1 MLRQFLR
8 MGFAL
13 AAMASFEAARA
24 ETPALDRPRLEAFV
38 DGAVHEAMRSRHIAG
53 VTVAIVDR
61 SGVAMARGY
70 GIAALSP
77 RKAVDADTLFRVG
90 SISKTAVWISLM
102 QLVEQG
108 KLSLDDPINDLGSTK
123 PQPTADVLIDGLTP
137 DRRPRV
143 QQGPSCAPYRSAV
156 YKPVRP

>member
-1 MLRQFLR
+1 LPWRQWPV
-8 MGFAL
+8 
-13 AAMASFEAARA
+13 FEAARA

-77 RKAVDADTLFRVG
+77 RKAVDADTLFASARSPRRRFG
-90 SISKTAVWISLM
+90 S
-102 QLVEQG
+102 
-108 KLSLDDPINDLGSTK
+108 
-123 PQPTADVLIDGLTP
+123 
-137 DRRPRV
+137 R
-143 QQGPSCAPYRSAV
+143 
-156 YKPVRP
+156 